1 MQKLWEGRFSKGSS
15 TLLEAFNASIG
26 FDNRLYRE
34 DIRGSIAHAS
44 MLAKQGILTDSE
56 KNLIVEGLQKIEQ
69 EIEQGLF
76 SFHIQDEDIHM
87 SIEKRLIELIGDIG
101 KKLHTAR
108 SRNDQVA
115 VDFRMYALK
124 EQKELIALIAAL
136 ADTLIEKAKEG
147 IEYMLPGMTH
157 LQHAQPINFGYHLL
171 AYVSM
176 LKRDIERF
184 AESVERNNYC
194 PLGCAA
200 LAGTTYP
207 TDREFLAREL
217 GFKAP
222 SINCLD
228 TVSDRDFVLEALFN
242 ISTLMMHLSRLSEE
256 LVIWSSYEFKFIEI
270 SDEYATGSSIMPQKK
285 NPDVPELVRG
295 KTGRCYGNLMNLL
308 TVMKAL
314 PLAYNKDTQEDK
326 EPFFD
331 SLDTA
336 KISLQ
341 ILEQVIATMGIQHE
355 NMLRATLIGH
365 LTATDLADYL
375 VKIKNIPFREA
386 HSITGKAVA
395 LAEEKKV
402 DVSKLS
408 LEELKSIDSRIDEDA
423 LMHLLPQ
430 NSMESRNSLGGTST
444 AQTNEQI
451 MYFEAWLKEL
461 DLQKVENK

>member
-1 MQKLWEGRFSKGSS
+1 MQKLWEGRFSKASS
-15 TLLEAFNASIG
+15 SILEEFNASIT
-26 FDNRLYRE
+26 FDNRLYKE
-34 DIRGSIAHAS
+34 DIRGSIVHAS
-44 MLAKQGILTDSE
+44 MLAKQGIIDDSE
-56 KNLIVEGLQKIEQ
+56 RNLIIEGLLKIEK
-69 EIEQGLF
+69 EIEEGSF
-76 SFHIQDEDIHM
+76 TFHIRDEDIHM
-87 SIEKRLIELIGDIG
+87 SIEKRLIELIGDTG

-124 EQKELIALIAAL
+124 EQRVVCDLIVKL
-136 ADTLIEKAKEG
+136 ADTLLKKAEES
-147 IEYMLPGMTH
+147 IDVIMPGMTH

-176 LKRDIERF
+176 LKRDVDRF
-184 AESVERNNYC
+184 ISSIDRNNYS

-207 TDREFLAREL
+207 TDREYLAKEL

-222 SINCLD
+222 TINCLD
-228 TVSDRDFVLEALFN
+228 SVSDRDFVLEALFN

-256 LVIWSSYEFKFIEI
+256 LIIWSSYEFRFIEI

-285 NPDVPELVRG
+285 NPDVPELIRG
-295 KTGRCYGNLMNLL
+295 KTGRCYGNLVSML

-326 EPFFD
+326 EPLFD
-331 SLDTA
+331 SIDTA
-336 KISLQ
+336 KISLT
-341 ILEQVIATMGIQHE
+341 ILERVIESMSVNKEKMMEAS
-355 NMLRATLIGH
+355 LIGH

-375 VKIKNIPFREA
+375 VKAKNIPFREA

-395 LAEEKKV
+395 FAERANK
-402 DVSKLS
+402 DVSMLTIK
-408 LEELKSIDSRIDEDA
+408 ELKEIDSRIDGDA
-423 LMHLLPQ
+423 LLHLLPK

-444 AQTNEQI
+444 NQTKSQI
-451 MYFEAWLKEL
+451 AYFKEWIESFI
-461 DLQKVENK
+461 KGSRF